1 MIHVPPNILLVIL
14 NQLILPTILGMLKIF
29 YRKHKRDKEDVQL
42 STIFGFSTISNATNR
57 FSDDNKIGQGG
68 FGPVYKVV
76 KFIQRSL
83 G

>member
-1 MIHVPPNILLVIL
+1 MVR
-14 NQLILPTILGMLKIF
+14 IF
-29 YRKHKRDKEDVQL
+29 YGKQKREREDVQL

-68 FGPVYKVV
+68 FGPVYKVIM
-76 KFIQRSL
+76 FIQICL

>member
-1 MIHVPPNILLVIL
+1 
-14 NQLILPTILGMLKIF
+14 MLKIF
-29 YRKHKRDKEDVQL
+29 HRKHKREREDVQL

-76 KFIQRSL
+76 KFIQISL